1 MDMKKLLFYFII
13 ILFPALFSCSK
24 SNEAALLDSIQGG
37 NSNSCTTA
45 NMKFSTDIVPILKA
59 NCVSCHNT
67 SGATAGVNT
76 ETYSGVK
83 SIANNG
89 SLIGSITHASG
100 FSPMPQGGPKLATC
114 DINKIK
120 AWIAQGTQNN

>member
-1 MDMKKLLFYFII
+1 MHKLFYYTFFI
-13 ILFPALFSCSK
+13 LLPALFSCSK
-24 SNEAALLDSIQGG
+24 SNEAAFQNTVQG
-37 NSNSCTTA
+37 NNPNSCTTA
-45 NMKFSTDIVPILKA
+45 NMKFSTDIAPILKA
-59 NCVSCHNT
+59 NCNSCHNT

-83 SIANNG
+83 LIADNG
-89 SLIGSITHASG
+89 SLIGTITHASG

-120 AWIAQGTQNN
+120 AWIAQGIQNN